1 MSEFVQ
7 KLDTHVSPADWDKQ
21 ATLLQMPVADLKAK
35 VAAVYE
41 GMAKDRAVAEPQ
53 LILAEARPADG
64 NWSQEF
70 EIGFLDVFA
79 IKGKL
84 EITGTTATDWKANLS
99 FTLKIFGVE
108 AGNYAY
114 QLDARRSGIT
124 LELNF
129 LNLAKVSIGFSVGID
144 ELLRDITL
152 RLKGSAAY
160 YDFTIWNWRSADF
173 DIEVLRFPMPVR

>member
-35 VAAVYE
+35 VAAVYA
-41 GMAKDRAVAEPQ
+41 GIAKDAPLAEPQ
-53 LILAEARPADG
+53 LVLADPLPADG
-64 NWSQEF
+64 NWSQDF
-70 EIGFLDVFA
+70 EISFLEVFG

-84 EITGTTATDWKANLS
+84 EITGTTDTDWEANLS
-99 FTLKIFGVE
+99 FTLKIFNID
-108 AGNYAY
+108 AGSYAY
-114 QLDARRSGIT
+114 QLDPKRSGMN

-129 LNLAKVSIGFSVGID
+129 INLAKVSIGFTAGID
-144 ELLRDITL
+144 GLLRNITL

-160 YDFTIWNWRSADF
+160 YDFWIWNWRSADF
-173 DIEVLRFPMPVR
+173 DIEVLHFPILIR